1 MGKSTR
7 NLWTE
12 KLSKEPTEN
21 VPHCREDAL
30 DIGPSFKG
38 TVLGIDPS
46 LRGTGLA
53 LLDFNTKSAPHLIYS
68 ETLRLKPELTMAEC
82 LASIFVAVTHILETR
97 SVDHVAFE
105 QTIFVQNQN
114 TAQAL
119 GAAKGA
125 AMAAVGLKEK
135 PVFEYPPLR
144 IKQAVVG
151 FGKASKEQVAKMV
164 MQLLKLDNE
173 LPFDESD
180 AAGVAVCHAFTHKEK
195 KAVACSKA

>member
-1 MGKSTR
+1 MAKSTR
-7 NLWTE
+7 SLWTAQ
-12 KLSKEPTEN
+12 LNSTSTQNLPQYSTD
-21 VPHCREDAL
+21 VL

-38 TVLGIDPS
+38 LVLGIDPS

-53 LLDFNTKSAPHLIYS
+53 LLDFNTRGAPHLLHS
-68 ETLRLKPELTMAEC
+68 ETLRLNNALAMAEC
-82 LASIFVAVTHILETR
+82 LAAISTAVTKLLTKYP
-97 SVDHVAFE
+97 VDHVAFE
-105 QTIFVQNQN
+105 QTIYVQNQN

-125 AMAAVGLKEK
+125 AMAAAGLQNL

-164 MQLLKLDNE
+164 RQLLKLDTE
-173 LPFDESD
+173 LPFDQSD
-180 AAGVAVCHAFTHKEK
+180 AAGVAVCHAFTYKRIEVGHKLML
-195 KAVACSKA
+195 